1 MFLRRPYLCR
11 TSIRSD
17 APRQKL
23 LFAVLALVLASSA
36 FVGPKANE
44 ARAEDPQLPEAQQQQ
59 PTLLTGGE
67 PAEIDSGMVVGQ
79 KPPAEPPPA
88 EPPPTQ
94 TPPPVDSTPPAPQPE
109 PAPRPALGPGIYFSL
124 ENDAEAQS
132 GGISLAFEVSDEGGF
147 AQQNQYEA
155 GTLPTEPNLAAP
167 VPPAAPKVASAPAR
181 VDSDP
186 APSTSEPMPEWP
198 VGEAAGALVEESLPV
213 ASWIDDAAALASP
226 PEERPAESA
235 APSMMASY
243 PAPPAPEV
251 ATTSQPLVSL
261 GTVLGSAA
269 QNLGGIA
276 ASVLGSVSE
285 DPSEPAP
292 ESADPLGSTTP
303 EPTTPLPSP
312 VGYGAFSPSAGGQ
325 ASGGGGIAPLFL
337 CILASGLILLRREGR
352 LAWALSY
359 VPKPS
364 SALLTPLERPG

>member
-1 MFLRRPYLCR
+1 M
-11 TSIRSD
+11 
-17 APRQKL
+17 
-23 LFAVLALVLASSA
+23 LALVLASSA
-36 FVGPKANE
+36 FAALGANE
-44 ARAEDPQLPEAQQQQ
+44 ARAEDPQLPEAQQQR

-79 KPPAEPPPA
+79 KPPAQPPPAEPLPTQTPPPPA

-109 PAPRPALGPGIYFSL
+109 PAPRPALGPGISFSL
-124 ENDAEAQS
+124 ENAAAAQS
-132 GGISLAFEVSDEGGF
+132 GGISLAFQVSDEGGF
-147 AQQNQYEA
+147 AQQNQYDA
-155 GTLPTEPNLAAP
+155 GTLPTDPNLAAP
-167 VPPAAPKVASAPAR
+167 VPPAAPKVASTPER

-186 APSTSEPMPEWP
+186 APSSSEPMPEWP
-198 VGEAAGALVEESLPV
+198 VGEAAGALGEDGWAPPLVEESLPV
-213 ASWIDDAAALASP
+213 ALWIDDAAALASP

-235 APSMMASY
+235 APSVMAPY
-243 PAPPAPEV
+243 PAPPASEV
-251 ATTSQPLVSL
+251 ATWQPLVSL
-261 GTVLGSAA
+261 GAALGSAA
-269 QNLGGIA
+269 QNLGGVVGGVT
-276 ASVLGSVSE
+276 ASVLGPSSE
-285 DPSEPAP
+285 DPSGPAP